1 MLQSKSKQYIIQQAQ
16 KYMFVKPGTNASLV
30 TLKRYE
36 SDGTKACMLA
46 GMGII
51 PCLIVSFVD

>member
-1 MLQSKSKQYIIQQAQ
+1 MLQSKSKEYIIQQAQ
-16 KYMFVKPGTNASLV
+16 KYVFVKPGTNASLV

-46 GMGII
+46 GAGII
-51 PCLIVSFVD
+51 PCPIVSFVD